1 MAILK
6 VFKYLQ
12 DGEYQSLLQTA
23 ERKSFRPGAL
33 LIRQGEEQTSLHI
46 LVKGNAKVVR
56 DHEGFMVDISQ
67 RGPGEIFGDMSFIE
81 GQPASA
87 SVEACDPEVLAIV
100 ITHANI
106 KKFIQADPA
115 FAGRFYES
123 LAAILSRRLRNTTD
137 MLDASQSPEDVWGNP

>member
-1 MAILK
+1 MAMLK

-12 DGEYQSLLQTA
+12 DGEYQSLLGTA
-23 ERKSFRPGAL
+23 ERKTFKPGAL
-33 LIRQGEEQTSLHI
+33 LIRQGEEQTSLFI
-46 LVKGNAKVVR
+46 LVKGSAKVVR
-56 DHEGFMVDISQ
+56 DHDGFMVDISQ

-81 GQPASA
+81 EQPASA

-100 ITHANI
+100 VTHANI

-123 LAAILSRRLRNTTD
+123 LAAILSRRLRDTTD
-137 MLDASQSPEDVWGNP
+137 ALDASQSPEDVWSNP